1 METFED
7 RIQSITERVKS
18 AAERAGRSVDE
29 IEIMAVTKTRSY
41 ADVNA
46 MYNSGIHLFGENR
59 VQEAEE
65 KFKNSI
71 LKADLHLI
79 GHLQSNKAK
88 TAAEIFSCV
97 ESIDKVKTADAL
109 NKWCIE
115 KGKIM
120 NILLELNTSGEE
132 SKNGFPDNN
141 TLFYAMD
148 EILPFPNLKIRGLMT
163 ICPFTMD
170 KKRIRASFRT
180 LFNTGIELN
189 KRFPDIS
196 ANVLSMGMSSDFE
209 IAVEEGAT
217 RIRLG
222 TILFGKRDY

>member
-163 ICPFTMD
+163 IGPFTMD